1 MGTLKQRLSYLLLGQ
16 KGGQNRIQIIELL
29 KERPYN
35 LNQLAEILKLNY
47 RTIKHHIGTLLN
59 NELVSTSHTGS
70 YGEVYFLTSEMERN
84 FPIFDEVVNKLYN
97 SNKLKDFTTSPKFF
111 QNVIEQTNDAV
122 IITNTDGEIFF
133 WNDSA
138 EKLFGHNKDDVLGKN
153 IQIFSDLK
161 TYQKIIN
168 KAEKGKIIVDFETQG
183 KHKSGELFE
192 ISNTINNIKDENDN
206 IIGFSIIA
214 RDFTARKNAEDALKR
229 SEERYALAQD
239 AANIGSWD
247 WDILSGN
254 LEWSDTIEPMF
265 GFGHGKFGKT
275 YEAFLECVHPDDR
288 QFVIDSIDACVE
300 KGTDYDIEHRI
311 VWPDGNIRT
320 VSETG
325 NVLRDKKGKAV
336 RMLGIVRDI
345 TGQKLLEEELEQKT
359 HNLGERVKELNC
371 LYSISKFVEK
381 PGITLEDLI
390 QKTVDIIPPSWQYP
404 DITVARIILNNLEAR
419 SKNFAEKKWKQ
430 TSNIIAHGKKIGVVE
445 VYYLEE
451 KPKENEGPFL
461 KEERNLINAITER
474 LGKITERMQAVE
486 RIKYLNSLLIAIKD
500 IGQIISQE
508 SEFTVVI
515 QKSCEI
521 LLETRDYL
529 DISIAI
535 LEEHNDMLIP
545 TGHSGKHKRD
555 SWNINIDGHG
565 NAPECIKTVLKSRKH
580 KLIDSTKKHC
590 RKCKYCKHG
599 EDHQTI
605 LIPMVYLRS
614 IVGILTVCS
623 EVDHEINE
631 QEIQLLEEV
640 AEDLVFARAKIK
652 AEKALHDSE
661 EKYRIAFNTSPD
673 LFYSVS
679 HDGRILDCNDSAIK
693 TLGYSKDELIGM
705 PLLNIYAEESKPNAK
720 KYFKEWVKTGK
731 LRNKELKIITKNGK
745 KIKIGLN
752 VNTIYDSEGNVL
764 SSISTQRII

>member
-29 KERPYN
+29 KDRPYN

-47 RTIKHHIGTLLN
+47 RTIKHHIGTLLK

-84 FPIFDEVVNKLYN
+84 FPIFEEVVNKLYN

-161 TYQKIIN
+161 TYQKILN
-168 KAEKGKIIVDFETQG
+168 KAERGKIIVDFETQG

-192 ISNTINNIKDENDN
+192 ISNTINSIKDETDN

-214 RDFTARKNAEDALKR
+214 RDVTARKNAEDALKR

-247 WDILSGN
+247 WNILSGN

-265 GFGHGKFGKT
+265 GFGHGKFAKT

-288 QFVIDSIDACVE
+288 QFVIDSVGACVE
-300 KGTDYDIEHRI
+300 KGKDYDIEHRI
-311 VWPDGNIRT
+311 VWPDGTVRT
-320 VSETG
+320 LSETG
-325 NVLRDKKGKAV
+325 NVLRDKKGKAI
-336 RMLGIVRDI
+336 RMLGIVQDI
-345 TGQKLLEEELEQKT
+345 TGRNK
-359 HNLGERVKELNC
+359 
-371 LYSISKFVEK
+371 
-381 PGITLEDLI
+381 
-390 QKTVDIIPPSWQYP
+390 
-404 DITVARIILNNLEAR
+404 
-419 SKNFAEKKWKQ
+419 AE
-430 TSNIIAHGKKIGVVE
+430 
-445 VYYLEE
+445 
-451 KPKENEGPFL
+451 
-461 KEERNLINAITER
+461 
-474 LGKITERMQAVE
+474 E

-508 SEFTVVI
+508 SKLTALM
-515 QKSCEI
+515 QKSCEK

-529 DISIAI
+529 DISIATLNDANGI
-535 LEEHNDMLIP
+535 LATN
-545 TGHSGKHKRD
+545 GHSGQHERD
-555 SWNINIDGHG
+555 AWKISIDGKG
-565 NAPECIKTVLKSRKH
+565 KAPNCIKSVLKTKSIKV
-580 KLIDSTKKHC
+580 IDNTKKHC
-590 RKCKYCKHG
+590 SKCKFCKHG

-605 LIPMVYLRS
+605 LIPMKYFNS
-614 IVGILTVCS
+614 IVGILTVCT
-623 EVDHEINE
+623 EMDHEIDE
-631 QEIQLLEEV
+631 QEIELLEEV
-640 AEDLVFARAKIK
+640 AGDLVLARAKIEAEEALK
-652 AEKALHDSE
+652 ASEK
-661 EKYRIAFNTSPD
+661 KYRIAFNTSPD
-673 LFYSVS
+673 LFYRVS
-679 HDGRILDCNDSAIK
+679 PEGNILDCNDSVME

-705 PLLNIYAEESKPNAK
+705 PLFNIYADESKPNAK
-720 KYFKEWVKTGK
+720 KYFKEWIKTGK
-731 LRNKELKIITKNGK
+731 LRNKELKIVTKSGK
-745 KIKIGLN
+745 KMKIGLN
-752 VNTIYDSEGNVL
+752 VNTIYDSEGNAL
-764 SSISTQRII
+764 SSISTQRIIN